1 MTATD
6 SDLNKRLTFLK
17 REVLARGFDR
27 HPSILQSTADLP
39 AELKSPAVTRLAESE
54 PIQKIIFFPQQ
65 IQRGWNYVPKQALIF
80 TNSDVIHLIASI
92 WPDEEPRVTR
102 LGKADLMYLK
112 VTLIL
117 LYGFLEIIATG
128 QDLPVQLGV
137 EFNAVY
143 WDIFAP
149 SLRKLLTTR
158 NISSPTAE
166 TEFIITP
173 SLQERIDGLP
183 LKFSNGLRIH
193 GMLPGENLEEIVFQ
207 PGVWKRRLLF
217 FRKQVTADTIILLTS
232 NFMVILQEEVGVK
245 QGWIISYLRRDSIQG
260 IREQPHELWN
270 ELTIKLERSDQTA
283 DYVFLLPIDAAR
295 KWRDVWE
302 KHGGSWQEN
311 LVTIKPQP

>member
-1 MTATD
+1 
-6 SDLNKRLTFLK
+6 
-17 REVLARGFDR
+17 
-27 HPSILQSTADLP
+27 
-39 AELKSPAVTRLAESE
+39 
-54 PIQKIIFFPQQ
+54 
-65 IQRGWNYVPKQALIF
+65 
-80 TNSDVIHLIASI
+80 
-92 WPDEEPRVTR
+92 
-102 LGKADLMYLK
+102 MYLK

-183 LKFSNGLRIH
+183 LKFSNGLSIH
-193 GMLPGENLEEIVFQ
+193 GLLPSENLEEIVFQ
-207 PGVWKRRLLF
+207 PGLWKRRLLF
-217 FRKQVTADTIILLTS
+217 FHRQVTTDTLILLTS

-260 IREQPHELWN
+260 IREQPHELWS

-295 KWRDVWE
+295 KWRVLWE
-302 KHGGSWQEN
+302 KYGGSWQEI
-311 LVTIKPQP
+311 VDTIKQQP